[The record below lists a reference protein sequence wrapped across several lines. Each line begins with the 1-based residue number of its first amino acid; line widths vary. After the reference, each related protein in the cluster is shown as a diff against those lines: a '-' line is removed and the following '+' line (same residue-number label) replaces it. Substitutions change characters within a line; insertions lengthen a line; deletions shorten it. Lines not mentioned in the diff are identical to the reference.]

1 MGMRIGKQ
9 VETGRRAVVLF
20 RKRSMPYEVTTNHG
34 PRNTAIV
41 VYPTVRHPKLSEIE
55 RVVMRYSAASNGSL
69 KESCKAEEAVRKA
82 NRTALAN
89 RAPQPL
95 NAGERTN
102 PAGKPVSN
110 AILLALPEEEFDAI
124 RPHLQ
129 FVSLPQRL
137 SLQEANQKLD
147 DAYFLNRG
155 MVSLVFTTQKGESV
169 EVGVVGNEGFTPIPV
184 TAGLRRS
191 PHRAVMQI
199 GGEGFKI
206 NVSELATVLESSPA
220 LRSMLNRYAA
230 VHGLQ
235 VAQTAGCNRLHD
247 IEQRLSRWL
256 LLAQDRVDSGLLRI
270 THDFLAMMLGTDRPS
285 VSLAA
290 GGLQKKRIIEYTRGS
305 VRILNRKKLESS
317 ACECYGIIQQ
327 FTGELA
333 LR

>member
-1 MGMRIGKQ
+1 
-9 VETGRRAVVLF
+9 
-20 RKRSMPYEVTTNHG
+20 
-34 PRNTAIV
+34 
-41 VYPTVRHPKLSEIE
+41 
-55 RVVMRYSAASNGSL
+55 
-69 KESCKAEEAVRKA
+69 VRKA
-82 NRTALAN
+82 IKTAVGT
-89 RAPQPL
+89 RGPKPL
-95 NAGERTN
+95 NVGERTN
-102 PAGKPVSN
+102 SGGRAVAN
-110 AILLALPEEEFDAI
+110 AILLSIPGEEFEMI

-129 FVSLPQRL
+129 FVTLPARF
-137 SLQEANQKLD
+137 SLQEANQKFD
-147 DAYFLNRG
+147 DAYFLNQG

-184 TAGLRRS
+184 AAGLRRS

-199 GGEGFKI
+199 GGEGFK
-206 NVSELATVLESSPA
+206 VDVGELQTVLKSTPA
-220 LRSMLNRYAA
+220 LQSMLNRYAA

-247 IEQRLSRWL
+247 IEQRLCRWL
-256 LLAQDRVDSGLLRI
+256 LLAQDRVGSGLLRI

-290 GGLQKKRIIEYTRGS
+290 GGLQKRKIIEYTRGS

-327 FTGELA
+327 FNGELA

>member
-1 MGMRIGKQ
+1 
-9 VETGRRAVVLF
+9 V
-20 RKRSMPYEVTTNHG
+20 H
-34 PRNTAIV
+34 
-41 VYPTVRHPKLSEIE
+41 
-55 RVVMRYSAASNGSL
+55 
-69 KESCKAEEAVRKA
+69 KA
-82 NRTALAN
+82 NRLAVAN
-89 RAPQPL
+89 GDPQPL
-95 NAGERTN
+95 NPGERTN
-102 PAGKPVSN
+102 PEGKPVCN
-110 AILLALPEEEFDAI
+110 AILLSIPEKEFDAI

-129 FVSLPQRL
+129 FVDLPQRL
-137 SLQEANQKLD
+137 SLQEANRTLE

-155 MVSLVFTTQKGESV
+155 MVSLVFTTKMGESV

-184 TAGLRRS
+184 AAGVKRT

-206 NVSELATVLESSPA
+206 SVAELQNVLQSSPA
-220 LRSMLNRYAA
+220 LQSMLNRYAT

-247 IEQRLSRWL
+247 LEQRLSRWL
-256 LLAQDRVDSGLLRI
+256 LLAQDCVDSALLLI

-290 GGLQKKRIIEYTRGS
+290 SGLQKRRIIEYSRGA

-327 FTGELA
+327 VNGELA